1 MAVQLPSIGTTVKAL
16 GNSALPIGLTGFRGL
31 SKGLGFAAQIDQKLQ
46 DLTGGD
52 ILSQLAGLL
61 QSGTPMA
68 TIVDKVSTE
77 LSKAIAKASGKGDD
91 VDAQRTLQRALANA
105 LAPPGTSP
113 PGDFKNQVATL
124 VQQVNDILSKLTSKL
139 NTAGQKSEFSGQV
152 LDAEKARELPAQQ
165 TKPTAAQDA
174 PAAMV
179 PFVQSLF
186 QQVAAQL
193 QSVQPG
199 KTQQVPATTPA
210 LPDPLA
216 RMLARAANASVQR
229 GGEPLAKPAVSTSN
243 GTTATSTLFQR
254 LIAIVA
260 ERAGAQ
266 SDSGGGKESQDRN
279 FGSNGFSSIPATQ
292 AQNNV
297 PTASG
302 FSAQLASV
310 PATPVHSSYGSAA
323 TPYAA
328 IDPQSV
334 IEQVVK
340 GIVIRNSG
348 GTSEVR
354 MRLQPEHLGDVSL
367 KITVNGNTINASIV
381 AQNADVRDTLLS
393 NQQQLARTLSEAGLS
408 LGNFSVDVSGGNAG
422 FTDQRA
428 QQQPKLSR
436 VGAFASVLNGEDDNW
451 ADPRFGPPVL
461 PASKALVLNYLV

>member
-1 MAVQLPSIGTTVKAL
+1 MSVQLPSVGSTANVL
-16 GNSALPIGLTGFRGL
+16 GNGASPAGLSFRGL
-31 SKGLGFAAQIDQKLQ
+31 SKGSGFAAQISQKLQ
-46 DLTGGD
+46 DLSDGSD

-113 PGDFKNQVATL
+113 PSDAKTQVATL
-124 VQQVNDILSKLTSKL
+124 VQQVNDILTKLTSEL

-165 TKPTAAQDA
+165 TNPATPQNATAA
-174 PAAMV
+174 MM
-179 PFVQSLF
+179 PFVESLF
-186 QQVAAQL
+186 QRVAQQL
-193 QSVQPG
+193 QSQPG
-199 KTQQVPATTPA
+199 KTQPAPAATPA
-210 LPDPLA
+210 VPDPLA
-216 RMLARAANASVQR
+216 RILARAANANVQR
-229 GGEPLAKPAVSTSN
+229 GGEPLAKPAVSSPN
-243 GTTATSTLFQR
+243 GTAATSTLFQR

-260 ERAGAQ
+260 ERAGTQ
-266 SDSGGGKESQDRN
+266 SEGGSGKESQDRG
-279 FGSNGFSSIPATQ
+279 FGSSGSSLTSATQ
-292 AQNNV
+292 TQSSMPA
-297 PTASG
+297 PSG
-302 FSAQLASV
+302 FSAQLAST
-310 PATPVHSSYGSAA
+310 PATPVHSSSSAV
-323 TPYAA
+323 PYTA

-340 GIVIRNSG
+340 GIVIRNAG

-354 MRLQPEHLGDVSL
+354 MHLQPEHLGDVSL
-367 KITVNGNTINASIV
+367 KITVNGNTINANII
-381 AQNADVRDTLLS
+381 AQNADVRDALLS

-408 LGNFSVDVSGGNAG
+408 LGNFSVDVSGGNSG

-428 QQQPKLSR
+428 QQQPKLAR
-436 VGAFASVLNGEDDNW
+436 VGAFASVLNGEDDTW

-461 PASKALVLNYLV
+461 PASRAFVLNYLV